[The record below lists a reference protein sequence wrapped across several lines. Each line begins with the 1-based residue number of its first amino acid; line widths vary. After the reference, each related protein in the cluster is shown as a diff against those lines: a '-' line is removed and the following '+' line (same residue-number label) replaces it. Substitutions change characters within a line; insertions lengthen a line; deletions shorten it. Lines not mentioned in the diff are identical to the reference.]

1 MTINNRGLAGQPV
14 LPYTDN
20 RAYAGT
26 DLFCDLTFLD
36 HTMTDVVPSSFKW
49 QLDDITNDINM
60 VPLTT
65 VTPTGGT
72 LPPYVYTLQIPASSM
87 HMTYPYQGSQLCQLS
102 IVAIITDSVT
112 GVTTT
117 QIVGLAILELCA
129 IQTPGGSF

>member
-20 RAYAGT
+20 RSYAGA
-26 DLFCDLTFLD
+26 DIFCDLTFLD
-36 HTMTDVVPSSFKW
+36 HTMTDVIPSSFQW
-49 QLDDITNDINM
+49 QLDDITNDVNM

-65 VTPTGGT
+65 VTPSPTGT
-72 LPPYVYTLQIPASSM
+72 VPYTLQIPGATM
-87 HMTYPYQGSQLCQLS
+87 HMTYPYEGSQLCQLS
-102 IVAIITDSVT
+102 LVATITDTVT
-112 GVTTT
+112 GNTAT